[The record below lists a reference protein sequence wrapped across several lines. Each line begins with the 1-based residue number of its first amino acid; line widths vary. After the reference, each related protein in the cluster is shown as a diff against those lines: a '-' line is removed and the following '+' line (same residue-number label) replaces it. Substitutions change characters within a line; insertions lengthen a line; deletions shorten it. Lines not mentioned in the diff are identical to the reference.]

1 MAELSQKFLKYHQDN
16 PHVWAAFERF
26 ALQAAD
32 SGRKRIGTAMIYE
45 RMRWYSMIEATGDI
59 YKINNNYKADY
70 ARLFNEKYP
79 HLHDM
84 FPTRER
90 KVRCIQQTPEAVG
103 AA

>member
-1 MAELSQKFLKYHQDN
+1 MAELSTKFLKYHQDN
-16 PHVWAAFERF
+16 PHVWEAFERF
-26 ALQAAD
+26 ALQAAE
-32 SGRKRIGTAMIYE
+32 SGRRRIGSAMILE
-45 RMRWYSMIEATGDI
+45 RIRWYSMIETTGDK
-59 YKINNNYKADY
+59 YKVNNNYKSDY

-79 HLHDM
+79 QFNDL